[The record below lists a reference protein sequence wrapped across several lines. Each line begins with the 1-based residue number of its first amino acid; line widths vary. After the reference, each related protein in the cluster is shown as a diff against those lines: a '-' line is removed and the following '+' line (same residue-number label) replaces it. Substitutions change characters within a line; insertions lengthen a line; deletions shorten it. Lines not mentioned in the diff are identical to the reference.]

1 MKRVELLAPAGNSE
15 RLKTAVYFGAD
26 AVYFAGQSFGLR
38 AVCDNF
44 ADSEIK
50 KAIDYLHA
58 EGKKAYITANIF
70 AKNSDLAALDDYFSF
85 LESAGADAVI
95 IADLGVAAMARKKHA
110 KLPVHLSTQANTT
123 NMYSAEFA
131 ADMGIGRIV
140 LARELFIDDVRR
152 IYEYLYGRAELE
164 AFVHGAMC
172 ISYSGRCLLS
182 NYLTGR
188 DSNRGECVQAC
199 RWEYKITEISRSDP
213 LSVYEDISGTYL
225 LNSKDLNLLRRI
237 GELAPYISSF
247 KIEGRVKTA
256 YYVATIVNAYR
267 RALDSMYADPDYA
280 VPDELYA
287 ETLKTAHRDYTEG
300 FMFNKEAE
308 QSYGSSRTAQPY
320 DFAAIVHARAGGGII
335 VQMRNKFTEGD
346 VLEVLSPGPEFNK
359 LLTVRNM
366 RDEQGKAVSDAKLV
380 QQMLFIPTELDL
392 RENDILRKRVR

>member
-1 MKRVELLAPAGNSE
+1 MKRVELLAPAGNPE
-15 RLKTAVYFGAD
+15 RLKTAVHFGAD

-44 ADSEIK
+44 SGSEIK
-50 KAIDYLHA
+50 NAIDYLHA
-58 EGKKAYITANIF
+58 AGKKAYITANIF

-85 LESAGADAVI
+85 LQSAGADAVI
-95 IADLGVAAMARKKHA
+95 IADLGVAAMARKKHG

-131 ADMGIGRIV
+131 ADMGIERIV
-140 LARELFIDDVRR
+140 LARELCLDDIRQ
-152 IYEYLYGRAELE
+152 IYEYLDGRTELE

-199 RWEYKITEISRSDP
+199 RWQYKITEITRNDP

-237 GELAPYISSF
+237 GELAPYVSSF

-267 RALDSMYADPDYA
+267 RALDLIYTDPDYT
-280 VPDELYA
+280 VPDSLYA

-300 FMFNKEAE
+300 FMFKGYAE
-308 QSYGSSRTAQPY
+308 QSYESSQTVQPY
-320 DFAAIVHARAGGGII
+320 DFAAIVLARAEGGVF
-335 VQMRNKFTEGD
+335 VQMRNRFMEGD

-359 LLTVRNM
+359 TLTVRDM
-366 RDEQGKAVSDAKLV
+366 RDEHKNPVADAKLV
-380 QQMLFIPTELDL
+380 QQMLFIPTDL
-392 RENDILRKRVR
+392 KLYPNDILRKKR